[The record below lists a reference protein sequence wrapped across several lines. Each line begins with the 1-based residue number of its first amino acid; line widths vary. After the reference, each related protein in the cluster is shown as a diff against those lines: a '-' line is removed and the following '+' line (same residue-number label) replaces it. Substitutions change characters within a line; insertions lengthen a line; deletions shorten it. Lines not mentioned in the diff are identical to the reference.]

1 MTQPLNS
8 FALAVVVLLGGL
20 AAGCGRLR
28 SLQPFSPAESG
39 TDNPQVVAAD
49 GVLCDLTRTL
59 AAPSITVHCI
69 LSGGEDPHTFSLSP
83 EQRDRLEQA
92 DLVLINGLN
101 LTPALAT
108 LAEQDKALAVAEA
121 IELQPLE
128 TDVLSMDN
136 NHDDHDD
143 DGHGTVDDH
152 GHGGHHGLSHD
163 EGHHDDHE
171 DHEDDGHRDDH
182 DLSHRDSPDSHQDHH
197 HAHDHGGVDPHV
209 WHDPGNTQAMA
220 MVITQELTQLAPEE
234 ATALQALNQGAIAV
248 LKDLDAWTEQQV
260 EAIPPQQRVLATRH
274 KAFGYY
280 ARRYGFRELAILD
293 SFSTTEALRPAALS
307 KLRRE
312 LVEAKVVALFPEQDP
327 PGQSLQVISQQSGIP
342 LSPQHLIADGLAPGQ
357 STVATFVANTCAI
370 GNGLSG
376 QCDEAAGEDL
386 ARRWRALADHGH
398 STADGEGDP
407 FPSAP

>member
-1 MTQPLNS
+1 MTKPLNS
-8 FALAVVVLLGGL
+8 FAWAVGVLLGSL
-20 AAGCGRLR
+20 ATGCGRLQ

-83 EQRDRLEQA
+83 EQRDHLEQA

-152 GHGGHHGLSHD
+152 GHGGHH
-163 EGHHDDHE
+163 
-171 DHEDDGHRDDH
+171 
-182 DLSHRDSPDSHQDHH
+182 
-197 HAHDHGGVDPHV
+197 AHDHGGVDPHV
-209 WHDPGNTQAMA
+209 WHDPRNTQAMA
-220 MVITQELTQLAPEE
+220 MVITQELTQLALEE

-280 ARRYGFRELAILD
+280 ARRYGFKELAILD

-312 LVEAKVVALFPEQDP
+312 LVEAKVIALFPEQDP

-386 ARRWRALADHGH
+386 ARRWRALADHSH

-407 FPSAP
+407 LSSAP